1 MATCDLAAELRRCEA
16 DTANLLTSGAAKRL
30 ANWRRYENDLPEL
43 IAFVQKVIRGPHRQ
57 HGWELQQKGGRS
69 LEQIVID
76 CGNPPFT
83 DDDIREARATLGV

>member
-1 MATCDLAAELRRCEA
+1 MCDLVAELRRCEA

-43 IAFVQKVIRGPHRQ
+43 NSLRPASHTRPTSTAR
-57 HGWELQQKGGRS
+57 WELQQKGGRS